1 MSLCNIF
8 VGLQPGAKP
17 PSISTMMSPAAS
29 KLSRNTATVP
39 PLNQVSPS
47 NGVTSV
53 SASSAMSATRTA
65 SFAAALRKLAHQAK
79 DPGNRMTYFVM
90 VAESFNSCIDAI
102 VFLIDDLINL
112 INVH

>member
-1 MSLCNIF
+1 MQQVYEVSFYLF
-8 VGLQPGAKP
+8 FAGLQPGAKP

-53 SASSAMSATRTA
+53 SASAAMSATRTA

-79 DPGNRMTYFVM
+79 DPG
-90 VAESFNSCIDAI
+90 
-102 VFLIDDLINL
+102 INL
-112 INVH
+112 FILLY